1 MSTALLDP
9 ATEHAA
15 QVFLERI
22 AGRYRV
28 VGAILFGSRAR
39 HTQRAD
45 SDADLAVLLPAPHG
59 ERIDVAIDMAGIAFD
74 VLLDTGILIQALPL
88 WEDEF
93 DHPESFSNPRLIESI
108 LNDGVRLSVN

>member
-1 MSTALLDP
+1 MNTTLLDP

-22 AGRYRV
+22 AGHYNV

-45 SDADLAVLLPAPHG
+45 SDADLPGFSFRPCRYGKTNSITRSHS
-59 ERIDVAIDMAGIAFD
+59 AI
-74 VLLDTGILIQALPL
+74 
-88 WEDEF
+88 
-93 DHPESFSNPRLIESI
+93 HN
-108 LNDGVRLSVN
+108 

>member
-1 MSTALLDP
+1 MNTALLDP

-22 AGRYRV
+22 FGRYRV

-59 ERIDVAIDMAGIAFD
+59 ERIDVAIDMAGVAFD
-74 VLLDTGILIQALPL
+74 VLLDTGILIPDAAIRLNCVTAKL
-88 WEDEF
+88 IGGKSDEN
-93 DHPESFSNPRLIESI
+93 H
-108 LNDGVRLSVN
+108 ND